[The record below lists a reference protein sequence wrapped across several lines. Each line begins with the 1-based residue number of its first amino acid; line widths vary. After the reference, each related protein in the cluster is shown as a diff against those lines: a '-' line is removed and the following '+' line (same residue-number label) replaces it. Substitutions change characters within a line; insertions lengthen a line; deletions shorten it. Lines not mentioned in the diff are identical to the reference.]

1 MKQTMKI
8 LLFISVLMPFMVD
21 ESVFF
26 PYVAGG
32 NFLLRTLLFITSIL
46 FLIFFL
52 SNNDFK
58 NQTVEKLK
66 ILIKNRLFIT
76 LISFLSLLI
85 ISTIFAFDKYLAFWG
100 NLERSE
106 GLVGMIYFFSFFTYS
121 LLLFEKKDW
130 LTFFKLNIFASL
142 LLLAREFTQ
151 FLGGHGRPGAYLD
164 NPSYLAGYLIF
175 SIILSF
181 IVFNEEKNKFFK
193 YLSIFTI
200 ALATLGI
207 FITQT
212 RGTILGLFVGL
223 IVALSFNIFTK
234 TKYTFGK
241 INIKK
246 ISIIIFSILIAFS
259 VLFITT
265 RTNEF
270 WKKIPGVS
278 RITDISLSDATTNT
292 RLITANISLKAMNPK
307 ENGLKNFLI
316 GYGVENFGSAYAK
329 YFNPIQFDYEM
340 KWFDR
345 SHNKYLDV
353 FVMNGVLG
361 LIIYILLFIFLF
373 IEIIKR
379 NKDSYFTLI
388 GLIFGISAYLVHLIF
403 IFDQTMTYFFIF
415 SIFGFILSTQNT
427 EKINT
432 KQIEENEKSK
442 TITTSIFIV
451 LTVFISFVYL
461 RNDLTGYM
469 QMKEYTRVMRG
480 GGDLRSSINNILT
493 PTTSP
498 TRDIMMDL
506 FDLVNKNMNTNNPNV
521 LYVIDRLFYSAE
533 AYIDKNPK
541 DYIFKV
547 GLSSNYI
554 LKGKITNNLDLIQ
567 KGENYF
573 LQAYGFSPN
582 RPEINY
588 GLAFAYYYGGKYAD
602 SIKIL
607 ERTFDLNNK
616 YFTINR
622 QTNEYI
628 YKTFVKYFYEKKDRE
643 NLVLTI
649 ERLRKNDFKDIQVL
663 DQILKDFPKN
673 REIFPEIKLD

>member
-1 MKQTMKI
+1 
-8 LLFISVLMPFMVD
+8 
-21 ESVFF
+21 
-26 PYVAGG
+26 
-32 NFLLRTLLFITSIL
+32 
-46 FLIFFL
+46 
-52 SNNDFK
+52 
-58 NQTVEKLK
+58 
-66 ILIKNRLFIT
+66 
-76 LISFLSLLI
+76 
-85 ISTIFAFDKYLAFWG
+85 
-100 NLERSE
+100 
-106 GLVGMIYFFSFFTYS
+106 MIYFFSFFTYS

-480 GGDLRSSINNILT
+480 GLNFNNIFNKLDTILT
-493 PTTSP
+493 PNTTAQ
-498 TRDIMMDL
+498 RDIR
-506 FDLVNKNMNTNNPNV
+506 MNLLGVIDDKFNANNPDILKVSNHLSDLNEEYLKV
-521 LYVIDRLFYSAE
+521 
-533 AYIDKNPK
+533 NNK
-541 DYIFKV
+541 DYIFR
-547 GLSSNYI
+547 LHI
-554 LKGKITNNLDLIQ
+554 ATNDAIRGRRMKDQNLINKSEKFYREVL
-567 KGENYF
+567 
-573 LQAYGFSPN
+573 GFMPN
-582 RPEINY
+582 RPEVNY
-588 GLAFAYYYGGKYAD
+588 GLAINLFFQNKLDESFFY
-602 SIKIL
+602 L
-607 ERTFDLNNK
+607 EKSFNLNDK
-616 YFTINR
+616 YFDR
-622 QTNEYI
+622 KKEANENMYRN
-628 YKTFVKYFYEKKDRE
+628 FVKYFYDKRDKE

-663 DQILKDFPKN
+663 DQILDYINKKN
-673 REIFPEIKLD
+673 NWPNVGFGN